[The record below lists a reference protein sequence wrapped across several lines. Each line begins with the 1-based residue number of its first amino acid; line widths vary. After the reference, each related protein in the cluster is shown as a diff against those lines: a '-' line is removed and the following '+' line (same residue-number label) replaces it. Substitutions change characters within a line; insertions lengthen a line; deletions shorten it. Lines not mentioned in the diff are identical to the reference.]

1 MSTARRTIPD
11 EVRQTFTLPVA
22 MTQDEIREAGETL
35 AGTLGEIERIREK
48 KRAANAEFKQD
59 LDQLA
64 SDASELSDKITTKT
78 KYESVSCRLRRGPD
92 GKLEILREDSGE
104 IVPYGRIRDDER
116 QLALGYETN

>member
-1 MSTARRTIPD
+1 MSTARRTEPG
-11 EVRQTFTLPVA
+11 EAKQTFTLPVA

-48 KRAANAEFKQD
+48 KRAANAEFKKH
-59 LDQLA
+59 LDKLA
-64 SDASELSDKITTKT
+64 SDASKLSDKITSKT
-78 KYESVSCRLRRGPD
+78 KYESVSCRLRRGRD

-104 IVPYGRIRDDER
+104 IVPYDRIRDDVR